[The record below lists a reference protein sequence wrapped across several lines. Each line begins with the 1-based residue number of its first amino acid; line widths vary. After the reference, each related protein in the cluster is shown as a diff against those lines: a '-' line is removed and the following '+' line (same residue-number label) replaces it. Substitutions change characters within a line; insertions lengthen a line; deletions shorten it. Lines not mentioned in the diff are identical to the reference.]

1 MMENRYKDLVSGG
14 QGIGTLEKLY
24 LNPESQEMQQLGA
37 QARNFASM
45 FTPQTKDITLQDMI
59 AQRSAAMELPEQKTQ
74 AEILQELQGLS
85 TDPREANLDAQALAF
100 SRFGQAM
107 SNAPGMSLGQAFN
120 VAAPLFTETI
130 LENRRKQNERKELLA
145 LQARRESQDL
155 EKELRAQSNQISLSA
170 IDAFSSNQAKQAEIQ
185 ADALQEGLKT
195 ALELNEG
202 KLKPE
207 YEITSAY
214 DQNQIGDKNAL
225 LNSLVQFAKPK
236 DGAGSSLVRIED
248 QWYTTEEAAKY
259 GFNFIEDEGNNF
271 AKELLQSLGKEELD
285 DVVANSKVINIT
297 QEING
302 KPTDTTALQTPI
314 GNVVKLDGGQLIPL
328 DPNNFA
334 FGKQKENVVEIESN
348 IFRTVER
355 VTQDISPNIQDGAV
369 ITTINPSIYSQ
380 STRERDGMLKYDDFF
395 VTRKQDVSPINI
407 ENQTVEALQFSQ
419 DRLEDNLK
427 LRDLLESIVGKTAT
441 FRDQNQAAYGFMNR
455 LKENLGNTVGVLA
468 NGAFGFDGFNF
479 TQQAKARKDVQAAQR
494 ILATAWAENP
504 RYAIAERTA
513 LISELDRVTGDKDA
527 TKSTLDKYFVNQ
539 DNAMAAIR
547 KLLVQTNN
555 MIEMHSSILRP
566 KEDGYLKQH
575 EIPTGKSGDEFA
587 LDGKFQ
593 DGQFVGDKLSVDA
606 IRLVRDHYMPTA
618 QGYSQDTVKKVNGLK
633 FRVTPRLYRSMLESM
648 GRDSSN
654 IPMDEKGIILEWKD
668 ISEYYK
674 DRN

>member
-1 MMENRYKDLVSGG
+1 
-14 QGIGTLEKLY
+14 
-24 LNPESQEMQQLGA
+24 
-37 QARNFASM
+37 
-45 FTPQTKDITLQDMI
+45 
-59 AQRSAAMELPEQKTQ
+59 
-74 AEILQELQGLS
+74 
-85 TDPREANLDAQALAF
+85 
-100 SRFGQAM
+100 
-107 SNAPGMSLGQAFN
+107 
-120 VAAPLFTETI
+120 
-130 LENRRKQNERKELLA
+130 
-145 LQARRESQDL
+145 
-155 EKELRAQSNQISLSA
+155 
-170 IDAFSSNQAKQAEIQ
+170 
-185 ADALQEGLKT
+185 
-195 ALELNEG
+195 
-202 KLKPE
+202 
-207 YEITSAY
+207 
-214 DQNQIGDKNAL
+214 
-225 LNSLVQFAKPK
+225 
-236 DGAGSSLVRIED
+236 
-248 QWYTTEEAAKY
+248 
-259 GFNFIEDEGNNF
+259 
-271 AKELLQSLGKEELD
+271 
-285 DVVANSKVINIT
+285 
-297 QEING
+297 
-302 KPTDTTALQTPI
+302 
-314 GNVVKLDGGQLIPL
+314 
-328 DPNNFA
+328 
-334 FGKQKENVVEIESN
+334 
-348 IFRTVER
+348 
-355 VTQDISPNIQDGAV
+355 
-369 ITTINPSIYSQ
+369 
-380 STRERDGMLKYDDFF
+380 
-395 VTRKQDVSPINI
+395 
-407 ENQTVEALQFSQ
+407 
-419 DRLEDNLK
+419 
-427 LRDLLESIVGKTAT
+427 
-441 FRDQNQAAYGFMNR
+441 
-455 LKENLGNTVGVLA
+455 LGNTVGVLA